1 MNARN
6 FEHCTHTIT
15 MQCVSLHTS
24 LFVLS
29 PSVSVVGVAVSL
41 SEWPR
46 LTPAPL
52 YSFVWS
58 TPVLYYYYTHTY
70 YIIII
75 SSIVTIFMYVLVVYY

>member
-1 MNARN
+1 
-6 FEHCTHTIT
+6 

-29 PSVSVVGVAVSL
+29 PFVSVVGVAVSL

-46 LTPAPL
+46 LTPPL
-52 YSFVWS
+52 CSFVWS
-58 TPVLYYYYTHTY
+58 TPVLYYYYTLHTY